1 MSLLWNAKC
10 LGFWHSTTSFVA
22 LLYLSLCF
30 NVSTHIQRTS
40 ILIKC
45 IQASSDYWEG
55 KKWKLLH
62 KWSFQAQKFASM
74 GTNWRQIHLTLSFGP
89 KLSLA
94 PCSTPLYF
102 FHTQFW
108 VSSHIL
114 AKLGVVIPSFNNF
127 TITLL
132 SSKQNVILLG

>member
-1 MSLLWNAKC
+1 MKVLAQVKLP
-10 LGFWHSTTSFVA
+10 ST
-22 LLYLSLCF
+22 
-30 NVSTHIQRTS
+30 
-40 ILIKC
+40 
-45 IQASSDYWEG
+45 
-55 KKWKLLH
+55 
-62 KWSFQAQKFASM
+62 KFAST

-132 SSKQNVILLG
+132 SSKQNVILLGYVLVGLKVFPMANIVTWLVNQILNEVNVTMV